1 MTEIDRRTFI
11 AITGAAAATLAPS
24 GSADAWQA
32 NPATDNAKGNK
43 MSNVTTRITTD
54 KQVPGY
60 WRVTLN
66 HPPINT
72 VDDQMYDEIFDL
84 VEAIEAEPSLK
95 VVTFESAHPDFFLA
109 HYGVGES
116 ASRFGKPRW
125 IEAATRLAHS
135 NVLSIAI
142 VRGRARAGGA
152 EFALA
157 CDLRFASREKAVFGQ
172 PEVGFGL
179 IAGGGALDRL
189 PLLVGRSRAIEI
201 ALGGDDFDAETA
213 ERYGWI
219 TRAIPDAKLDGFVAN
234 FVRRIL
240 SFDSQALN
248 ATKAI
253 LNRAGLPRQ
262 AELQSTQVIFGG
274 TLRSPVALQ
283 KMTKSRERGLGT
295 AGEFELDL
303 GRQIAD
309 L

>member
-1 MTEIDRRTFI
+1 M
-11 AITGAAAATLAPS
+11 G
-24 GSADAWQA
+24 
-32 NPATDNAKGNK
+32 
-43 MSNVTTRITTD
+43 NVTTRITTD
-54 KQVPGY
+54 KQVPGF

-95 VVTFESAHPDFFLA
+95 VVTFESANPDYFLA

-116 ASRFGKPRW
+116 TSRFGKPRW
-125 IEAATRLAHS
+125 IEAATRLTHS
-135 NVLSIAI
+135 NVLSIAVI
-142 VRGRARAGGA
+142 RGRTRAGGA

-179 IAGGGALDRL
+179 IAGGGALARL
-189 PLLVGRSRAIEI
+189 PHLVGRARAIEI
-201 ALGGDDFDAETA
+201 TLGGDDFDAETA

-219 TRAIPDAKLDGFVAN
+219 NRAIPDAELDGFVAN

-248 ATKAI
+248 ATKSI
-253 LNRAGLPRQ
+253 LNQNGLPRQ
-262 AELQSTQVIFGG
+262 AELQSTQAIFGG
-274 TLRSPVALQ
+274 TLRSSAALE
-283 KMTKSRERGLGT
+283 KMAKSRERGLGT

>member
-1 MTEIDRRTFI
+1 
-11 AITGAAAATLAPS
+11 LY
-24 GSADAWQA
+24 
-32 NPATDNAKGNK
+32 
-43 MSNVTTRITTD
+43 NVTSRISTD
-54 KQVPGY
+54 QQTSGY

-72 VDDQMYDEIFDL
+72 IDDHMYDEIFDL
-84 VEAIEAEPSLK
+84 VEALEAEPSLR
-95 VVTFESAHPDFFLA
+95 VVTFESANPDFFLA

-125 IEAATRLAHS
+125 IEAANRLAHS
-135 NVLSIAI
+135 NVLSIAVI
-142 VRGRARAGGA
+142 RGRTRAGGA

-179 IAGGGALDRL
+179 IAGGGALARL

-219 TRAIPDAKLDGFVAN
+219 NRAIPDVELNGFVAN

-248 ATKAI
+248 ATKSI
-253 LNRAGLPRQ
+253 LNQSGLPRQ
-262 AELQSTQVIFGG
+262 AELQSTQAIFGG
-274 TLRSPVALQ
+274 TLRSRVALQ

>member
-1 MTEIDRRTFI
+1 M
-11 AITGAAAATLAPS
+11 
-24 GSADAWQA
+24 
-32 NPATDNAKGNK
+32 GN
-43 MSNVTTRITTD
+43 MTTRITTD
-54 KQVPGY
+54 KQVPGL

-72 VDDQMYDEIFDL
+72 IDDQMYDEIFDL

-95 VVTFESAHPDFFLA
+95 VVIFESANPDYFLA

-135 NVLSIAI
+135 NVLSIAVI
-142 VRGRARAGGA
+142 RGRARGGGD

-157 CDLRFASREKAVFGQ
+157 CDLRFASREKAIFGQ

-179 IAGGGALDRL
+179 IAGGGALARL
-189 PLLVGRSRAIEI
+189 PILVGRARAIEI
-201 ALGGDDFDAETA
+201 TLGGDDFDAETA

-219 TRAIPDAKLDGFVAN
+219 NRAIPDAELDGFVAN

-240 SFDSQALN
+240 SFDSSVLN
-248 ATKAI
+248 ATKSI
-253 LNRAGLPRQ
+253 VNQGGLPRQ
-262 AELQSTQVIFGG
+262 AELQSTQAIFGG
-274 TLRSPVALQ
+274 ILRSSVALQ

-295 AGEFELDL
+295 AGEFELNL
-303 GRQIAD
+303 GREIAD

>member
-1 MTEIDRRTFI
+1 MTDIDRRTLI
-11 AITGAAAATLAPS
+11 AAAGAAAVALPRL
-24 GSADAWQA
+24 GSANAQGA
-32 NPATDNAKGNK
+32 KPPTDNVKGHK
-43 MSNVTTRITTD
+43 MDNVTTRITAD
-54 KQVPGY
+54 KRTPGH
-60 WRVTLN
+60 WRVTIN

-72 VDDQMYDEIFDL
+72 VDDQMYDEVFDL
-84 VEAIEAEPSLK
+84 VEAIEAESSLK
-95 VVTFESAHPDFFLA
+95 VVTFESANPDYFLA
-109 HYGVGES
+109 HYGIGES
-116 ASRFGKPRW
+116 VSRFRKPRW
-125 IEAATRLAHS
+125 TEAANRLAKS
-135 NVLSIAI
+135 RVLSIAVI
-142 VRGRARAGGA
+142 RGRTRAGGN

-179 IAGGGALDRL
+179 IAGGGALARL
-189 PLLVGRSRAIEI
+189 PLLVGRSRALEI

-219 TRAIPDAKLDGFVAN
+219 NRAIPDAELDGFVAT

-253 LNRAGLPRQ
+253 INQNGLPEP
-262 AELQSTQVIFGG
+262 AALQSTQDTFGG
-274 TLRSPVALQ
+274 FLRSPIPLQ

-295 AGEFELDL
+295 PGEFELNL
-303 GRQIAD
+303 GRHIAD

>member
-1 MTEIDRRTFI
+1 MD
-11 AITGAAAATLAPS
+11 
-24 GSADAWQA
+24 
-32 NPATDNAKGNK
+32 
-43 MSNVTTRITTD
+43 NVTTRIATD

-72 VDDQMYDEIFDL
+72 IDDQMYDEVFDL

-95 VVTFESAHPDFFLA
+95 VVTFESANPDYFLA

-116 ASRFGKPRW
+116 TSRFGKPRW
-125 IEAATRLAHS
+125 IEAATRLAQS
-135 NVLSIAI
+135 SVLSIAVI
-142 VRGRARAGGA
+142 RGRARGGGS

-179 IAGGGALDRL
+179 IAGGGALARL

-201 ALGGDDFDAETA
+201 ALGGDDFDAEMA

-219 TRAIPDAKLDGFVAN
+219 NRAIPDVELDGFVAN

-253 LNRAGLPRQ
+253 LNQSGLPHQ
-262 AELQSTQVIFGG
+262 VELQSTQATFGG
-274 TLRSPVALQ
+274 LLRSPAALQ

-295 AGEFELDL
+295 AGQFELDL

>member
-1 MTEIDRRTFI
+1 M
-11 AITGAAAATLAPS
+11 G
-24 GSADAWQA
+24 
-32 NPATDNAKGNK
+32 
-43 MSNVTTRITTD
+43 NVTTRITAD
-54 KQVPGY
+54 KQVPGF

-95 VVTFESAHPDFFLA
+95 VVTFESANPDFFLA

-116 ASRFGKPRW
+116 TSRFGKPRW
-125 IEAATRLAHS
+125 IEAATRLTHS
-135 NVLSIAI
+135 NVLSIAVI
-142 VRGRARAGGA
+142 RGRTRAGGA

-179 IAGGGALDRL
+179 IAGGGALARL
-189 PLLVGRSRAIEI
+189 PLLVGRARAIEI

-219 TRAIPDAKLDGFVAN
+219 NRAIPDAELDGFVAN

-248 ATKAI
+248 ATKSI
-253 LNRAGLPRQ
+253 LNQNGLPRQ
-262 AELQSTQVIFGG
+262 AELQSTQAIFGG
-274 TLRSPVALQ
+274 TLRSSAALE
-283 KMTKSRERGLGT
+283 KMAKSRERGLGT

>member
-1 MTEIDRRTFI
+1 M
-11 AITGAAAATLAPS
+11 G
-24 GSADAWQA
+24 
-32 NPATDNAKGNK
+32 
-43 MSNVTTRITTD
+43 NVTAKITTD
-54 KQVPGY
+54 KQAPGF

-72 VDDQMYDEIFDL
+72 IDDQMYDEIFDL
-84 VEAIEAEPSLK
+84 VEAIVAEPSLK
-95 VVTFESAHPDFFLA
+95 VVTFESANADFFLA

-116 ASRFGKPRW
+116 VSRFGKPRW

-135 NVLSIAI
+135 NVLSIAVI
-142 VRGRARAGGA
+142 RGRARGGGD

-172 PEVGFGL
+172 PEVGFGM
-179 IAGGGALDRL
+179 IAGGGALERL
-189 PLLVGRSRAIEI
+189 PFLVGRARAIEI
-201 ALGGDDFDAETA
+201 ALGGGDFDAETA

-219 TRAIPDAKLDGFVAN
+219 NRAIPDAELDNFVAN

-248 ATKAI
+248 ATKSI
-253 LNRAGLPRQ
+253 LNQNGLPRQ
-262 AELQSTQVIFGG
+262 AELQSTQAIFGG
-274 TLRSPVALQ
+274 TLRSSAALE
-283 KMTKSRERGLGT
+283 KMTTSRERGLGT

>member
-1 MTEIDRRTFI
+1 ME
-11 AITGAAAATLAPS
+11 
-24 GSADAWQA
+24 
-32 NPATDNAKGNK
+32 KGNK
-43 MSNVTTRITTD
+43 MGNVTTRITTD
-54 KQVPGY
+54 KQVPGF

-72 VDDQMYDEIFDL
+72 VDDQMYDEVFDL

-95 VVTFESAHPDFFLA
+95 VVTFESANPDYFLA
-109 HYGVGES
+109 HYGIGES

-125 IEAATRLAHS
+125 IEAATRLAKS
-135 NVLSIAI
+135 KVLSIAVI
-142 VRGRARAGGA
+142 RGRTRAGGN

-179 IAGGGALDRL
+179 IAGGGALARL
-189 PLLVGRSRAIEI
+189 PLLVGRSRALEI

-219 TRAIPDAKLDGFVAN
+219 NRAIPDVELDGFVAN

-240 SFDSQALN
+240 SFDSQALD

-253 LNRAGLPRQ
+253 INQNGLPEP
-262 AELQSTQVIFGG
+262 AALQSTQDTFGG
-274 TLRSPVALQ
+274 FLRSPIPLQ

-295 AGEFELDL
+295 AGQFELDL

>member
-1 MTEIDRRTFI
+1 ME
-11 AITGAAAATLAPS
+11 
-24 GSADAWQA
+24 
-32 NPATDNAKGNK
+32 KGNK
-43 MSNVTTRITTD
+43 MGNVTTRITTD
-54 KQVPGY
+54 KQVPGF

-95 VVTFESAHPDFFLA
+95 VVTFESANPDYFLA

-116 ASRFGKPRW
+116 TSRFGKPRW
-125 IEAATRLAHS
+125 IEAATRLAQS
-135 NVLSIAI
+135 SVLSIAVI
-142 VRGRARAGGA
+142 RGRARGGGS

-179 IAGGGALDRL
+179 IAGGGALARL

-201 ALGGDDFDAETA
+201 ALGGDDFDAEMA

-219 TRAIPDAKLDGFVAN
+219 NRAIPDAEVDGFVAN

-253 LNRAGLPRQ
+253 LNQSGLPHQ
-262 AELQSTQVIFGG
+262 VALQSTQATFGG
-274 TLRSPVALQ
+274 LLRSPAVLQ
-283 KMTKSRERGLGT
+283 KMAKSRERGLGT

>member
-1 MTEIDRRTFI
+1 MD
-11 AITGAAAATLAPS
+11 
-24 GSADAWQA
+24 
-32 NPATDNAKGNK
+32 
-43 MSNVTTRITTD
+43 NVTTRISTD
-54 KQVPGY
+54 KQTSGY

-72 VDDQMYDEIFDL
+72 IDDQMYDEIFDL

-95 VVTFESAHPDFFLA
+95 VVTFESANPDFFLA

-116 ASRFGKPRW
+116 TSRFGKPRW

-135 NVLSIAI
+135 NVLSIAVI
-142 VRGRARAGGA
+142 RGRTRAGGA

-179 IAGGGALDRL
+179 IAGGGALARL
-189 PLLVGRSRAIEI
+189 PLLVGRARAIEI

-219 TRAIPDAKLDGFVAN
+219 NRAISDAELDGFVAN

-248 ATKAI
+248 ATKSI
-253 LNRAGLPRQ
+253 LNQNGLTRQ
-262 AELQSTQVIFGG
+262 AELQSTQAIFGG
-274 TLRSPVALQ
+274 TLRSSAALE
-283 KMTKSRERGLGT
+283 KMAKSRERGLGT
-295 AGEFELDL
+295 AGKFELDL
-303 GRQIAD
+303 GRLIAD